1 VLIFIGLSRWRFIKV
16 DHHLPRNSSKMLFGK
31 FAPTVVMLL
40 VCTLLI
46 TSLNLVTGAC
56 TTQQKDEIIKQC
68 KFHIKRGSPMRIVP
82 PKSACC
88 VEVTRIRDMQCI
100 IQRMERQERMTY
112 DTDRV
117 LGLEKQRGLRTAFS
131 SSSKSN

>member
-1 VLIFIGLSRWRFIKV
+1 
-16 DHHLPRNSSKMLFGK
+16 MLFGK

-56 TTQQKDEIIKQC
+56 TVQDKDEITKQC

-82 PKSACC
+82 PNSAGC
-88 VEVTRIRDMQCI
+88 VEVRRIRDMQCI
-100 IQRMERQERMTY
+100 IQRMERQERITY
-112 DTDRV
+112 DTDWV
-117 LGLEKQRGLRTAFS
+117 AGLEKQCE
-131 SSSKSN
+131 